1 MSYRLL
7 CVLTAMICLILAL
20 CLLLVPGLI
29 HWLFGIE
36 AVSESLLMARRAGF
50 LFIGLSGLYWS
61 VRELPASSMRNGV
74 AKGSILML
82 MGLALLGL
90 WELSFGI
97 AGPGILLAIGTEVV
111 LAACFG
117 LTFMRDRRTVTAQSQ
132 RFETP

>member
-1 MSYRLL
+1 
-7 CVLTAMICLILAL
+7 MICLTLAA
-20 CLLLVPGLI
+20 CLLVVPGLI

-50 LFIGLSGLYWS
+50 LFVGLSGLYWS
-61 VRELPASSMRNGV
+61 VRELSASSMRNGV

-90 WELSFGI
+90 WELGFGI
-97 AGPGILLAIGTEVV
+97 AGPGILLAISTEVV
-111 LAACFG
+111 LAVLFG
-117 LTFMRDRRTVTAQSQ
+117 STLMRDRETVTTDSQ